1 LQDEYFRHNRFLCE
15 SSRTGYIKDHKFL
28 VGKKVTPTVTKQTLK
43 LLKVILNQNYFQYDG
58 KFFKSIRGIAMG
70 SPLSGVVAEL
80 YLKCF
85 EKI

>member
-1 LQDEYFRHNRFLCE
+1 MNTLDIIDLCVNLPIQDILKITNFWLRKN
-15 SSRTGYIKDHKFL
+15 SDS
-28 VGKKVTPTVTKQTLK
+28 TVTKQTLK

-70 SPLSGVVAEL
+70 LPLSSVVVGL
-80 YLKCF
+80 YLKYF